1 MNGIQPWAMTLW
13 GRVLAS
19 RIFCVLESIFCWSLD
34 SISAKTW
41 GYGWWGDSKKSLSPS
56 QTDIL
61 VFTHFVSLFKN
72 LQGIFASELI
82 VWFTFM
88 HDMWLLVTLM
98 DNIYCITVNLF
109 GLSKPETLPRWDIS
123 QHHQSDQAGLGRYF
137 YPRTF
142 RKSLCNFFSILI
154 QYFLAQNICL
164 CPRNALHKMECTVLT
179 FYVPASPPCCCCCH

>member
-1 MNGIQPWAMTLW
+1 MDGGETPKSPCLPPRLTFWFLLTL
-13 GRVLAS
+13 
-19 RIFCVLESIFCWSLD
+19 CHSLK
-34 SISAKTW
+34 ICK
-41 GYGWWGDSKKSLSPS
+41 
-56 QTDIL
+56 
-61 VFTHFVSLFKN
+61 FF
-72 LQGIFASELI
+72 FATELI

>member
-13 GRVLAS
+13 GRVLSS
-19 RIFCVLESIFCWSLD
+19 RRFWLLGSIFFWSLD
-34 SISAKTW
+34 WISVKTW

-61 VFTHFVSLFKN
+61 AFS
-72 LQGIFASELI
+72 Q
-82 VWFTFM
+82 
-88 HDMWLLVTLM
+88 VTLCHFLKICNWV
-98 DNIYCITVNLF
+98 DCLVHFYAWHVVISHSNWQHLFYYCKPVWLIKTWNLTKMGHITTAPIRP
-109 GLSKPETLPRWDIS
+109 GL
-123 QHHQSDQAGLGRYF
+123 ARYF